1 MTPAQIAAVEASLVS
16 IRFLGCATR
25 VAPKLAAILAA
36 VERALVAVHAAAAP
50 GVPFSLWHN
59 VHGVGGYRARAGFH
73 GKGLAVDVDYTL
85 NPYVATRTGARLGGE
100 AAGAALPVR
109 KPAVE
114 ACDRACAQ
122 AYGPGASADLS
133 ARRRGESTAAVF
145 DRFELVNVAVRGYF
159 GRYFGADARTIKR
172 RPVAH
177 FGSATYETFTPL
189 IPELLPGVALADVP
203 LQVLRDYE
211 AFRVPTVVGM
221 PELRPAETRNPAR
234 GLMNLRREVVLAM
247 CDVGGLRWGM
257 SDFGAAESGDGMH
270 FDTASRIYAP

>member
-1 MTPAQIAAVEASLVS
+1 VTPEDIAKVEASLVS
-16 IRFLGCATR
+16 VHFLGCTTR
-25 VAPKLAAILAA
+25 VAPRLAAVLAT
-36 VERALVAVHAAAAP
+36 VERALVAVHAASAP

-59 VHGVGGYRARAGFH
+59 VHGVGGYRKAAGWH

-122 AYGPGASADLS
+122 AYGPGATADLS

-159 GRYFGADARTIKR
+159 GRYFSAEARTIKR
-172 RPVAH
+172 RPVANAAGAEA
-177 FGSATYETFTPL
+177 FAAL
-189 IPELLPGVALADVP
+189 APELLPGVALADVP

-211 AFRVPTVVGM
+211 AFRIPTVVGA
-221 PELRPAETRNPAR
+221 PELRPAETRNPVR
-234 GLMNLRREVVLAM
+234 GLMNLKREVVVAL

-270 FDTASRIYAP
+270 FDTHSRSYAP